1 MSTQTVSF
9 VNSRGRR
16 LSARLELPA
25 GTVQAYAVFAH
36 CFICSKDSVAAVRI
50 SRALAERGIGVL
62 RFDFTGVGESEGDFS
77 ESHFSANVEDVVS
90 AAQWLRD
97 QAQAPCLLIGHSLGG
112 AAVLI
117 AATQIPEVRAV
128 TTIAAPSDPAHVT
141 HLFAG
146 CIDQIR
152 DQGEAEVSL
161 GIGRF
166 RVTRRFLEDVEAFKL
181 DKALR
186 DSGRALLI
194 MHAPGDTVVEISHA
208 RSLFEQARHP
218 KSFVSLDDADHLLTR
233 RSDAQYTAH
242 VISAWVSRYL
252 PDATAPAAG

>member
-1 MSTQTVSF
+1 MGTQTVNF
-9 VNSRGRR
+9 TNARGRR
-16 LSARLELPA
+16 LSARLELPD
-25 GTVQAYAVFAH
+25 TQIKAYAVFAH

-50 SRALAERGIGVL
+50 SRSLAALGIGVL

-90 AAQWLRD
+90 AAAWLRSEVK
-97 QAQAPCLLIGHSLGG
+97 APTLLIGHSLGG

-117 AATQIPEVRAV
+117 AATRIPEVRAV

-146 CIDQIR
+146 CLEQIR
-152 DQGEAEVSL
+152 DQGEAEITL

-166 RVTRRFLEDVEAFKL
+166 RVTRDFLADVEAVKL
-181 DKALR
+181 DHAL
-186 DSGRALLI
+186 SKMGRALLV
-194 MHAPGDTVVEISHA
+194 MHAPGDNVVDISHA
-208 RSLFEQARHP
+208 RTLFEQARHP
-218 KSFVSLDDADHLLTR
+218 KSFISLDSADHLLTR
-233 RSDAQYTAH
+233 RADAIYTAE

-252 PDATAPAAG
+252 PN